1 MNRKLNL
8 LALLALLV
16 LASGTAKAV
25 EPHRCAGD
33 ATKQAAK
40 LLTFHFG
47 PDDRIEIRPEVTAL
61 APLKN
66 PVNPKQ
72 SFDVLEV
79 WADIYKGRYR
89 MRLLYYT
96 NIPGQC
102 VLMGQEI
109 LEYADL

>member
-1 MNRKLNL
+1 VRRGWSRARGRSGGARNL
-8 LALLALLV
+8 
-16 LASGTAKAV
+16 
-25 EPHRCAGD
+25 
-33 ATKQAAK
+33 
-40 LLTFHFG
+40 
-47 PDDRIEIRPEVTAL
+47 RIEIRPEVTAL
-61 APLKN
+61 APIKN